1 MQFLLFNLI
10 YFLLV
15 SKCHHLIVLLEK
27 RVFQILFYSPHCE
40 YIREPLNDLRG
51 IFIPLNTKARLAC
64 KRIRGPASWQAAKE
78 LGSVYFPLQSLPGQQ
93 EGRHC

>member
-10 YFLLV
+10 YFFLV

-27 RVFQILFYSPHCE
+27 RVFQILFCSPHCE

-51 IFIPLNTKARLAC
+51 IFLPLFTEGR
-64 KRIRGPASWQAAKE
+64 
-78 LGSVYFPLQSLPGQQ
+78 LPG
-93 EGRHC
+93 EYDGPGLSTSR